1 MGDIVKDWTKI
12 IKKKESNTG
21 IKPDKNF
28 KQHFVK
34 PCKMIACVGS
44 TGSGKSNSLLEF
56 LHRKNNAF
64 HEIILFTGSTSDEDL
79 YNLLNDAMDGEINM
93 IEDIDELPD
102 LTDYND
108 CDKGVEKLII
118 FDDIINLKKKELE
131 KIKKWFNS
139 ARKYGFTCLCMAQN
153 WTDLPTQ
160 IRRNCHYIWLFKLKD
175 QNQVCQIL
183 KTSNQDNLNLEVLK
197 DMYKVATRDIGQFL
211 NIDMTENDPRNKYRK
226 NFIEFLF

>member
-183 KTSNQDNLNLEVLK
+183 KTSNHDNLNLEVLK